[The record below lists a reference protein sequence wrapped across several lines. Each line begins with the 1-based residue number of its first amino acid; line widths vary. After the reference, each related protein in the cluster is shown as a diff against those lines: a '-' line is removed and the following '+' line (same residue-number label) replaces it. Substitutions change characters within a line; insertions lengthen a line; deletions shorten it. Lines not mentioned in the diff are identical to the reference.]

1 MSEWSVLGSETTL
14 QIPRGLKD
22 MPPLAFDVKDIFRV
36 IARTNEVK
44 NVNPASYAML
54 VADFNQARIQLN
66 RLIGL
71 IDIELREA
79 KNGLKLTKAVSLL
92 ESADS
97 FLLKKGLKPTADY
110 REAAVLTDPEVQE
123 AIRREDS
130 LTAIS
135 EYVKS
140 LKDDLDRAYFSAKQI
155 CEMVSKD
162 PYAKKITGEE
172 DNRYE

>member
-14 QIPRGLKD
+14 QIPRGLKN

-36 IARTNEVK
+36 LARTQEVR
-44 NVNPASYAML
+44 NVNPVSYPSL
-54 VADFNQARIQLN
+54 VGDFNQARVQLN

-71 IDIELREA
+71 VDIELREA

-97 FLLKKGLKPTADY
+97 FLVKKGLKPTADY

-140 LKDDLDRAYFSAKQI
+140 LKDDMDRAYFSAKQI

-162 PYAKKITGEE
+162 PYVKRITGEE
-172 DNRYE
+172 DNKYE